1 MSDLWLP
8 FDIKAGTLGAA
19 FAGSPLRMKMD
30 GRDRQLATIAAK
42 DALSY
47 APVPTAT
54 SSSH

>member
-1 MSDLWLP
+1 
-8 FDIKAGTLGAA
+8 
-19 FAGSPLRMKMD
+19 MKMD
-30 GRDRQLATIAAK
+30 GRDRQLATIAAE